1 MTRMSSP
8 YAITARQELQNTTSE
23 EKSMAISNEKLTV
36 LLVDDDD
43 DFLYQHRLQLE
54 GAGFNVIAARGQ
66 KPAEEILGRLRP
78 DVAVVDVMM
87 ENPDAGFVLCHHIRK
102 KDPSIPVILVTSV
115 NSETGM
121 DFDLATEEDRVW
133 IKADAL
139 LAKPI
144 RFEQLLGEIDRLLA
158 VKK

>member
-1 MTRMSSP
+1 MT
-8 YAITARQELQNTTSE
+8 TAC
-23 EKSMAISNEKLTV
+23 EKPVV

-43 DFLYQHRLQLE
+43 DFLFQQKLQLE
-54 GAGFNVIAARGQ
+54 KAGFDVISAQGQ
-66 KPAEEILGRLRP
+66 GPAEEILERQRP
-78 DVAVVDVMM
+78 DVAVLDVMM

-102 KDPSIPVILVTSV
+102 KYPSIPVILVTSV

-121 DFDLATEEDRVW
+121 DFDMATEEDRAW

-144 RFEQLLGEIDRLLA
+144 RFEQLRGEIQRLLA
-158 VKK
+158 VRE

>member
-1 MTRMSSP
+1 M
-8 YAITARQELQNTTSE
+8 
-23 EKSMAISNEKLTV
+23 
-36 LLVDDDD
+36 
-43 DFLYQHRLQLE
+43 
-54 GAGFNVIAARGQ
+54 
-66 KPAEEILGRLRP
+66 RP
-78 DVAVVDVMM
+78 DIAVVDVMM
-87 ENPDAGFVLCHHIRK
+87 ENPDAGFVLCHRIRK

-121 DFDLATEEDRVW
+121 DFDLSTEEDRVW
-133 IKADAL
+133 IKADAM

>member
-1 MTRMSSP
+1 MSGSCT
-8 YAITARQELQNTTSE
+8 INLHQEFQRKPIE
-23 EKSMAISNEKLTV
+23 EKSMTISHEKPTV

-43 DFLYQHRLQLE
+43 DFLFQHRLQLE
-54 GAGFNVIAARGQ
+54 AAGFNVIAAQGQ
-66 KPAEEILGRLRP
+66 KPAEEVLARLRP

-87 ENPDAGFVLCHHIRK
+87 ENPDAGFVLCHRIRK

-133 IKADAL
+133 IKADAM

>member
-1 MTRMSSP
+1 MFCTMEL
-8 YAITARQELQNTTSE
+8 RQELPRTPTEENPMTTADH
-23 EKSMAISNEKLTV
+23 KPTV

-43 DFLYQHRLQLE
+43 DFLFQQRLQLE
-54 GAGFNVIAARGQ
+54 KAGFDVISAQGQ
-66 KPAEEILGRLRP
+66 GQAEEIFARVRP

-121 DFDLATEEDRVW
+121 DFDMATEEDRAW

-144 RFEQLLGEIDRLLA
+144 RFEQLRGEIDRLLA
-158 VKK
+158 AKK

>member
-1 MTRMSSP
+1 MSGLAAIELRQDLRRIPNEENPMTIP
-8 YAITARQELQNTTSE
+8 
-23 EKSMAISNEKLTV
+23 NEKPTV

-43 DFLYQHRLQLE
+43 DFLFQHRLQLE
-54 GAGFNVIAARGQ
+54 NAGFNVIAAQGQ
-66 KPAEEILGRLRP
+66 GPAEEILARQRP

-87 ENPDAGFVLCHHIRK
+87 EHPDAGFVLCHHIRQR
-102 KDPSIPVILVTSV
+102 DPSIPVILVTSV

-121 DFDLATEEDRVW
+121 DFDMATGEDRAW

-144 RFEQLLGEIDRLLA
+144 RFEQLRGEIDRLLA

>member
-1 MTRMSSP
+1 
-8 YAITARQELQNTTSE
+8 
-23 EKSMAISNEKLTV
+23 MAISNEKPTV

-43 DFLYQHRLQLE
+43 DFLFQHRLQLE
-54 GAGFNVIAARGQ
+54 NAGFNVIAAQGQ
-66 KPAEEILGRLRP
+66 KPAEEILAQMRP

>member
-1 MTRMSSP
+1 MAT
-8 YAITARQELQNTTSE
+8 
-23 EKSMAISNEKLTV
+23 EKPVV
-36 LLVDDDD
+36 LLVDDDE
-43 DFLYQHRLQLE
+43 DFLFQQRVQLQD
-54 GAGFNVIAARGQ
+54 AGFEVVAAQGQ
-66 KPAEEILGRLRP
+66 AQAEKVLANRRP

-102 KDPSIPVILVTSV
+102 NDPSFPVILVTSV

-121 DFDLATEEDRVW
+121 DFDMATEEDRAW

-139 LAKPI
+139 LSKPI

-158 VKK
+158 VKR